1 MLENLISAVIGAIL
15 GSGVTYAVTIKMVSK
30 KSMKNNGMIVEQSRI
45 NAGGDV
51 AGRDI
56 KKSK

>member
-1 MLENLISAVIGAIL
+1 MDPLLSAIAGAAIGA
-15 GSGVTYAVTIKMVSK
+15 GVTYAITIKVMTKKTVSG
-30 KSMKNNGMIVEQSRI
+30 SGRISEQSRI